1 MEDLYPPKGLIIDL
15 ITPLTKECDID
26 EEGLERHLKRV
37 TPHIHAL
44 LIGSPFVG
52 EGRYLHP
59 ELKEKLLDRTMPLTE
74 GRIPLFI
81 WITQDREDE
90 TRKTLLRLQKRLK
103 TRKYN
108 GQAFWVDAP
117 LYYHSN
123 RGLPEW
129 YEDISTLIDE
139 PIVLYN
145 DPTLI
150 QQIGSPFKRNNIR
163 TSILK
168 DLIQINKIQ
177 GLVFSG
183 SLDRAHNY
191 QKAVRSRPDFR
202 IYDGDESRF
211 LIHPSLSGVVSM
223 GANLVPEA
231 WRKITSSSLRMNAHQ
246 ADYPDYLKQ
255 IWEIGGYLSH
265 LRETYQT
272 HGANIIKM
280 ILADK
285 GVIEDPTCMEGI
297 DGLDDQLGALKEL
310 MAQYNGYH

>member
-37 TPHIHAL
+37 THHIHAL

-74 GRIPLFI
+74 GRIPIFI

-90 TRKTLLRLQKRLK
+90 TRKTILRLQKRLK

-108 GQAFWVDAP
+108 GQVFWVDAP

-272 HGANIIKM
+272 HGANIIK
-280 ILADK
+280 IIIVLRHQLFQRAQLI
-285 GVIEDPTCMEGI
+285 IEISHSFHAC
-297 DGLDDQLGALKEL
+297 
-310 MAQYNGYH
+310 